1 METEGLVREL
11 TEARGPSGYETEVRE
26 TIRRLLAPHA
36 HDVRVDAMGSLI
48 AVRRGEGPVQ
58 AVAPGGAPRSA
69 SPGATGGTSPRRP
82 LLMIAAHMDEI
93 ALMVTQVEKG
103 FLRITHIGGFDPR
116 VLVGQ
121 EVVIH
126 GRRETGGVVVSVPP
140 HFTDQAERDRPV
152 PLEKL
157 FIDAGLPPGEL
168 ASLVRVGDLVTLR
181 PRWTPLN
188 GGYAACKA
196 MDDRASVAAMI
207 LCMEELS
214 RSRHEWDVCA
224 VATVQ
229 EEVTM
234 AGAATGAWG
243 IEPTVAIAMDVTF
256 GLQAGVSPTEGV
268 RLDGGPGIGM
278 GPNFHPA
285 VVDRLIS
292 SAKAREIPHQ
302 LEAIAGS
309 SGTDAWA
316 IQVSRSGVPAGLVGI
331 PVRSMHT
338 TVETVCL
345 RDVER
350 AARLLAVFA
359 AGLDSSFAEALAQ
372 RDALAPQ
379 AVAAPAPRAGG

>member
-1 METEGLVREL
+1 ML
-11 TEARGPSGYETEVRE
+11 
-26 TIRRLLAPHA
+26 
-36 HDVRVDAMGSLI
+36 
-48 AVRRGEGPVQ
+48 
-58 AVAPGGAPRSA
+58 
-69 SPGATGGTSPRRP
+69 
-82 LLMIAAHMDEI
+82 AAHMDEI

-103 FLRITHIGGFDPR
+103 FLRVTQVGGFDPR

-126 GRRETGGVVVSVPP
+126 GRREAGGVVASVPP
-140 HFTDQAERDRPV
+140 HFTDAVDRDKPV
-152 PLEKL
+152 PLDKL
-157 FIDAGLPPGEL
+157 FIDAGLPPEEL
-168 ASLVRVGDLVTLR
+168 AAFVRVGDLVTLR

-207 LCMEELS
+207 LCMEELA

-243 IEPTVAIAMDVTF
+243 IEPTAALAMDVTF

-268 RLDGGPGIGM
+268 KLDGGPGIGL

-285 VVDRLIS
+285 VVDRLIA
-292 SAKAREIPHQ
+292 SARGREIPHQ
-302 LEAIAGS
+302 MEAIAGS

-316 IQVSRSGVPAGLVGI
+316 IQVSRSGVPCGLVGI

-350 AARLLAVFA
+350 AARLVAVFA
-359 AGLDSSFAEALAQ
+359 SGLDSGFADELSQKDPFAPGGALAGPGPGGGGPAGPGPAEAAT
-372 RDALAPQ
+372 APG
-379 AVAAPAPRAGG
+379 AR

>member
-11 TEARGPSGYETEVRE
+11 TEARGPSGYESEVRE
-26 TIRRLLAPHA
+26 VIRRRLAPHV
-36 HDVRVDAMGSLI
+36 HELRVDAMGSLI
-48 AVRRGEGPVQ
+48 AIRRGEGPARGTLTGGA
-58 AVAPGGAPRSA
+58 AVASGASD
-69 SPGATGGTSPRRP
+69 PRRP

-103 FLRITHIGGFDPR
+103 FLRITQVGGFDPR

-126 GRRETGGVVVSVPP
+126 GRREAGGVVVSVPP
-140 HFTDQAERDRPV
+140 HFTDPADREKPV
-152 PLEKL
+152 PLDKL
-157 FIDAGLPPGEL
+157 FIDAGLPPEEL
-168 ASLVRVGDLVTLR
+168 AALVHVGDLVTLR
-181 PRWTPLN
+181 PRWTPLAA
-188 GGYAACKA
+188 GYAACKA

-207 LCMEELS
+207 LCMEELA

-243 IEPTVAIAMDVTF
+243 IEPSAAVAMDVTF
-256 GLQAGVSPTEGV
+256 GLQTGVSPTEGV
-268 RLDGGPGIGM
+268 KLDGGPGIGL
-278 GPNFHPA
+278 GPNFHAA
-285 VVDRLIS
+285 VVDRLL
-292 SAKAREIPHQ
+292 ATARTREIPHQ

-316 IQVSRSGVPAGLVGI
+316 IQVSRSGVPCGLVGI

-350 AARLLAVFA
+350 AARLVAVFA
-359 AGLDSSFAEALAQ
+359 SGLDFSFAEVLSKK
-372 RDALAPQ
+372 DALAR
-379 AVAAPAPRAGG
+379 AGAPAPAGGG